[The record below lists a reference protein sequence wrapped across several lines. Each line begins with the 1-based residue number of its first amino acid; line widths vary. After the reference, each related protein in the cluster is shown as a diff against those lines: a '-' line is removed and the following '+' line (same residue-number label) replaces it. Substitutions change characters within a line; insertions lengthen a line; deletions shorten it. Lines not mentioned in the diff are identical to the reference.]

1 MGGSQLISDFR
12 WYGSDQS
19 LYYDRY
25 ELKTEE
31 ADDPWSGL
39 VNLIDIINN
48 STSISESLP
57 QVFNVNSFY
66 KAIGTDILFANLDS
80 YIDGGRNFYVYKNFV
95 TGKFEWIVWD
105 VGLSFGAYGGGGMGG
120 SSNSSSL
127 SVTYVTSAISR
138 PLAGKVFNDATLKS
152 EYLQSLCYLFNTYF
166 NSERIFAQIDSIANT
181 IRPYVTADS
190 RKQYTTQ
197 QFETNINS
205 DITLGGGQGGGNKP
219 GLKSFIT
226 ARITSVQNQ
235 LVSLGVSCLL
245 DIEPGDLV
253 INEFMSSNDS
263 IPDPA
268 GEAEDWIEL
277 YNNTSEDLD
286 ISGTYLSDDFNN
298 PNEWQFPENTVV
310 AANGYLI
317 IWADEDDDQEGLHAN
332 FKLSSTDGE
341 EIILSNLDLTVIDSV
356 SFESQ
361 ALNLSMSRIPN
372 GTGSFVQSNPTFNR
386 ENSNTTSVEESTAEI
401 PGTFTL
407 KQNYPNPFN
416 PTTTIN
422 FTVDKTRRTTLRV
435 YNVLGQLI
443 ETLYEGYADPGN
455 LYSIKFDASKLN
467 SGGYF
472 YRLESEENVETKR
485 MVLIK

>member
-1 MGGSQLISDFR
+1 
-12 WYGSDQS
+12 
-19 LYYDRY
+19 
-25 ELKTEE
+25 
-31 ADDPWSGL
+31 
-39 VNLIDIINN
+39 
-48 STSISESLP
+48 
-57 QVFNVNSFY
+57 
-66 KAIGTDILFANLDS
+66 
-80 YIDGGRNFYVYKNFV
+80 
-95 TGKFEWIVWD
+95 
-105 VGLSFGAYGGGGMGG
+105 
-120 SSNSSSL
+120 
-127 SVTYVTSAISR
+127 
-138 PLAGKVFNDATLKS
+138 
-152 EYLQSLCYLFNTYF
+152 
-166 NSERIFAQIDSIANT
+166 
-181 IRPYVTADS
+181 
-190 RKQYTTQ
+190 
-197 QFETNINS
+197 
-205 DITLGGGQGGGNKP
+205 
-219 GLKSFIT
+219 
-226 ARITSVQNQ
+226 
-235 LVSLGVSCLL
+235 
-245 DIEPGDLV
+245 
-253 INEFMSSNDS
+253 MSSNDS

-467 SGGYF
+467 SGVYF

-485 MVLIK
+485 MILIK